1 MVGFNFGFGMIVGT
15 YFLRSDLGGEGAT
28 IGLGLGL
35 GFDFSSSR
43 RFLSYSRIFARNR
56 GEVSS
61 SDCNE
66 RAFIKLREESE
77 GRRPPR

>member
-1 MVGFNFGFGMIVGT
+1 MIGFNFGFGVAVGT
-15 YFLRSDLGGEGAT
+15 YFLRSDFGGEGAT

-35 GFDFSSSR
+35 GFNFSSSR

-61 SDCNE
+61 IDCNE
-66 RAFIKLREESE
+66 RAFVRVTEESE

>member
-1 MVGFNFGFGMIVGT
+1 MYFFRSGF
-15 YFLRSDLGGEGAT
+15 GGEGAT
-28 IGLGLGL
+28 IGLGF
-35 GFDFSSSR
+35 GFGFVFSTSR

-56 GEVSS
+56 GDVSS

-66 RAFIKLREESE
+66 RALVRLTEESE